1 MTLHCD
7 ICDIPFTRVS
17 SLNGHMRVFHASRE
31 PGLATQSSSGV
42 SDLVCIVNG
51 VRVRSVDM
59 QRLAPGGWLNDVIVD
74 AYASLFPFDLRKC
87 FVHSCFFYS
96 MLQTHSL
103 ERLARVYTRKRA
115 PDFLA
120 LERVFLPIN
129 VG

>member
-1 MTLHCD
+1 MALHCD
-7 ICDIPFTRVS
+7 ICDISFARVS
-17 SLNGHMRVFHASRE
+17 SLNRHMKACHASRE
-31 PGLATQSSSGV
+31 SGLTQSSSGV

-74 AYASLFPFDLRKC
+74 AYASLFPVDLCKC
-87 FVHSCFFYS
+87 FVHNCFFYS

-103 ERLARVYTRKRA
+103 EQLARVYTKKRA